1 MIYTIVNSKDN
12 LHYQRT
18 LQSQIVTDFKE
29 GGKVL
34 NAIVKLFQT
43 ANDKTQKKSIPKPI
57 KSVIKN
63 RRKKYTRQSQIY
75 HLIHNLLALI
85 H

>member
-1 MIYTIVNSKDN
+1 MIYTIGNSKDN

-43 ANDKTQKKSIPKPI
+43 ANDKTQKKSIINAFKDGWKI
-57 KSVIKN
+57 
-63 RRKKYTRQSQIY
+63 T
-75 HLIHNLLALI
+75 
-85 H
+85 